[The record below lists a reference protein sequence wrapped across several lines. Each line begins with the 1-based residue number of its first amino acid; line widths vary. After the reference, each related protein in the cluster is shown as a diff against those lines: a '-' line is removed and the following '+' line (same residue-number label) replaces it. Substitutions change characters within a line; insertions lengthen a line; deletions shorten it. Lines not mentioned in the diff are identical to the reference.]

1 MSSAIN
7 GFGARLTK
15 SQLSTLATDP
25 NVVLIEQNTVVGVEG
40 DQASPP
46 SWGLDRIDQRSL
58 PLNQMYSYNY
68 TGAGVRAYII
78 DTGVRSDHRE
88 FGGRVVA
95 GRTQV
100 NDGRGTEDCNGH
112 GTHVA
117 GTVGGQT
124 YGVAK
129 AVSIVPIR
137 VLSCTG
143 RGSMFDVVSGVNW
156 MVEDHAAGVPAVA
169 NMSLGGLVNTSM
181 NQAVAN
187 AVRDGITMV
196 VAAGNNNRNASGYSP
211 ASEPSAITVGS
222 TMSNDGRSSFSNW
235 GSLLDIFAP
244 GSSITSAYHRSSS
257 DVRSLSGTSMASP
270 HVAGAAALLLEE
282 NPNLTPAQVAADLR
296 SYATPDVVTN
306 PGSGSPNLLLFT
318 RARWTPPAPE
328 APSAPQAL
336 TVVAGVGQASLTWT
350 APTQSGSAGITDYTI
365 EFSSNNG
372 STWSTFNDG
381 VSTATSAT
389 VTGLTNGVTYS
400 FRVSAVNSAGSS
412 PASDVV
418 RAAVGVPSAPTGLSA
433 TAGAAQVS
441 LRWTA
446 PGQNGGSAIT
456 DYRVEYSSDTNSD
469 WTVFADGVSTG
480 TTATVTGLANGV
492 THTFRVSA
500 VNAIGTG
507 AFSSS
512 VTAVPWQV
520 NVPSAPRDLVITTV
534 MSTSISL
541 EWKIPAIDGGGFITG
556 Y

>member
-1 MSSAIN
+1 MAATAFAAAQADSGATILGTLSTAIN

-46 SWGLDRIDQRSL
+46 SCGLDRIDQRSL

-222 TMSNDGRSSFSNW
+222 TMSNDGRSSF
-235 GSLLDIFAP
+235 
-244 GSSITSAYHRSSS
+244 
-257 DVRSLSGTSMASP
+257 
-270 HVAGAAALLLEE
+270 
-282 NPNLTPAQVAADLR
+282 
-296 SYATPDVVTN
+296 
-306 PGSGSPNLLLFT
+306 
-318 RARWTPPAPE
+318 
-328 APSAPQAL
+328 
-336 TVVAGVGQASLTWT
+336 
-350 APTQSGSAGITDYTI
+350 
-365 EFSSNNG
+365 
-372 STWSTFNDG
+372 
-381 VSTATSAT
+381 
-389 VTGLTNGVTYS
+389 
-400 FRVSAVNSAGSS
+400 
-412 PASDVV
+412 
-418 RAAVGVPSAPTGLSA
+418 
-433 TAGAAQVS
+433 
-441 LRWTA
+441 
-446 PGQNGGSAIT
+446 
-456 DYRVEYSSDTNSD
+456 
-469 WTVFADGVSTG
+469 
-480 TTATVTGLANGV
+480 
-492 THTFRVSA
+492 
-500 VNAIGTG
+500 
-507 AFSSS
+507 
-512 VTAVPWQV
+512 
-520 NVPSAPRDLVITTV
+520 
-534 MSTSISL
+534 
-541 EWKIPAIDGGGFITG
+541 
-556 Y
+556 